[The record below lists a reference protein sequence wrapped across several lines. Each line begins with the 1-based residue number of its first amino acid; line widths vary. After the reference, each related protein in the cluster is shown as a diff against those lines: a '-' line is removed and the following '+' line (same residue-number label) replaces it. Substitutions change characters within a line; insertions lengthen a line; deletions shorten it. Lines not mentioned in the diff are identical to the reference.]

1 MPCQRPSLIFRMD
14 LNSIQMLTAKQQ
26 DFKSTTVV
34 KDEAYKSVITL
45 LCLADFT
52 IFYGAAKLQT
62 TVLAYR
68 SLILCNF
75 TLSMSHN
82 LEDFSSLS
90 HWKSTNKSHLNN
102 LLCQLSN
109 LLQNCS
115 QFHFRSITA
124 MLSYRKEKKKS

>member
-1 MPCQRPSLIFRMD
+1 MD
-14 LNSIQMLTAKQQ
+14 LNSIQILTAKQQ

-82 LEDFSSLS
+82 LEDFFHPYLIEKAPTN
-90 HWKSTNKSHLNN
+90 HILFVISTIFATKL
-102 LLCQLSN
+102 
-109 LLQNCS
+109 
-115 QFHFRSITA
+115 
-124 MLSYRKEKKKS
+124 

>member
-1 MPCQRPSLIFRMD
+1 MD
-14 LNSIQMLTAKQQ
+14 LNSIQIHTARQQ
-26 DFKSTTVV
+26 DFKTATVV
-34 KDEAYKSVITL
+34 KDEAYKITL
-45 LCLADFT
+45 LGLADFT

-90 HWKSTNKSHLNN
+90 H
-102 LLCQLSN
+102 
-109 LLQNCS
+109 
-115 QFHFRSITA
+115 
-124 MLSYRKEKKKS
+124 

>member
-14 LNSIQMLTAKQQ
+14 LNSLQIHTARQ
-26 DFKSTTVV
+26 DFKTVTVV

-90 HWKSTNKSHLNN
+90 HWKSTNKSHLICYVNYQICYKIVAN
-102 LLCQLSN
+102 FIFDPSRPCYLTG
-109 LLQNCS
+109 
-115 QFHFRSITA
+115 RK
-124 MLSYRKEKKKS
+124 KEKLNH

>member
-1 MPCQRPSLIFRMD
+1 MD
-14 LNSIQMLTAKQQ
+14 LNSIQILTARQQ
-26 DFKSTTVV
+26 DFKTATAV

-68 SLILCNF
+68 SLILSNF

-90 HWKSTNKSHLNN
+90 H
-102 LLCQLSN
+102 
-109 LLQNCS
+109 
-115 QFHFRSITA
+115 
-124 MLSYRKEKKKS
+124 